1 MKPLLI
7 FDVNETLLRV
17 DALQPEFS
25 QLFGDPHVLKEW
37 FDAVVLYSQTATLID
52 NYEDFSTLAEQ
63 ALDMVAAA
71 KEVVIDD
78 EDKRGILQ
86 RMLSLPAHPEVP
98 AALEGLHVAGF
109 RLVALTNSN
118 HKAAESQLTNA
129 GIRHLFE
136 RVLSVDAVRKFKP
149 APEVYAYAGSELK
162 ATPGE
167 MLLIAAHPWDVQG
180 AMRAGLRGAFI
191 KRSGKSWFS
200 KTLKPEFTAANLAE
214 LTAHLRATA

>member
-25 QLFGDPHVLKEW
+25 RVFGDPHVLKEW
-37 FDAVVLYSQTATLID
+37 FDAVLLYSQTATLID
-52 NYEDFSTLAEQ
+52 EYEDFSTLAEQ

-71 KEVVIDD
+71 KEVVMNN
-78 EDKRGILQ
+78 EDKRAILE
-86 RMLSLPAHPEVP
+86 RMLSLPTHPEVP
-98 AALEGLHVAGF
+98 AALEGLHAAGF
-109 RLVALTNSN
+109 RLAAFTNSS
-118 HKAAESQLTNA
+118 HKAAETQLTNA
-129 GIRHLFE
+129 SIRNLFE
-136 RVLSVDAVRKFKP
+136 RVLSVDAVGRFKP

-162 ATPGE
+162 AAPGE

-191 KRSGKSWFS
+191 KRFGKAWFS
-200 KTLKPEFTAANLAE
+200 KSLKPEFTAANLAE
-214 LTAHLRATA
+214 LTAQLLATA